1 MEPGNKL
8 THPWLAAVWPGMGH
22 VALNAGVYLLS
33 KLGMTQVAEVET
45 GDLFD
50 VEAVEVEGGLVRPV
64 RRPRSRFFLWADPN
78 ERHDLLVFVGE
89 AQPPAGRFAFCRRLV
104 AFAKE
109 LGVERVF
116 TFAAMATRMHPA
128 RRSRVYAAAT
138 DATNLDEMKRLE
150 LDVLTEGHI
159 GGLNGVLLA
168 AAADAGLHGA
178 CLLGEMPH
186 IFAQLPFPKASLAV
200 LESFSALTGIKLDLG
215 ELSAQAE
222 AVEEQLEE
230 LLGRIESQLR
240 KQNEGEGD
248 EEGEGEGGFTP
259 EPPDEA
265 DEEDAARIEELFD
278 QAADDRSKAFELKQE
293 LDKLGR
299 FKEYEDR
306 FLDLFRKAEGKGG
319 AG

>member
-1 MEPGNKL
+1 MARPELHNPRL
-8 THPWLAAVWPGMGH
+8 VAVWPGMGH
-22 VALNAGVYLLS
+22 VGVNAGIYLLS
-33 KLGMTQVAEVET
+33 KLEMTAYAEF
-45 GDLFD
+45 DSSALFD
-50 VEAVEVEGGLVRPV
+50 VDGVEVKEGLIRPA
-64 RRPRSRFFLWADPN
+64 RRPRNRLFHWADPDGK
-78 ERHDLLVFVGE
+78 HDLLVFLGE
-89 AQPPAGRFAFCRRLV
+89 AQPPMGKFAFCRELV
-104 AFAKE
+104 RYVQG
-109 LGVERVF
+109 LGVDRVY
-116 TFAAMATRMHPA
+116 TFAAMATHMRPEHP
-128 RRSRVYAAAT
+128 SKVYAAAT
-138 DATNLDEMKRLE
+138 DADRLE
-150 LDVLTEGHI
+150 ELKKLDLTVVEDGQI
-159 GGLNGVLLA
+159 GGLNGLLLGV
-168 AAADAGLHGA
+168 AADEGLSGA

-200 LESFSALTGIKLDLG
+200 LESFSALTGIKLDLS

-248 EEGEGEGGFTP
+248 EEGEGDGGFTP

-265 DEEDAARIEELFD
+265 DEEDTARIEELFD

-306 FLDLFRKAEGKGG
+306 FLDLFRKADGKGG
-319 AG
+319 S